1 MHRLSLVSLLAF
13 VLSSGAFA
21 QAANPYNGTW
31 TITFEGRKT
40 EGLESTVVVKDEGG
54 TYHEGASVRQNRRSQ
69 GEMNDPCV
77 GRDVP
82 IAVQVASSEELVFK
96 VNRSQV
102 LTGCNDR
109 TFKFKK
115 VDDKTLKAE
124 TTDGRVIT
132 LTRK

>member
-1 MHRLSLVSLLAF
+1 MHRMTLAF
-13 VLSSGAFA
+13 LIAFTLSSGVFA
-21 QAANPYNGTW
+21 QTANPYNGTW

-40 EGLESTVVVKDEGG
+40 EGLESTVVVKDGGG
-54 TYHEGASVRQNRRSQ
+54 TYQEGTSARQNRRSQ
-69 GEMNDPCV
+69 GELNDPCV
-77 GRDVP
+77 GREAP
-82 IAVQVASSEELVFK
+82 IVVQVASSEELVFK

-102 LTGCNDR
+102 LAGCSDR

>member
-1 MHRLSLVSLLAF
+1 MHRLSLVFLLTFMLSLG
-13 VLSSGAFA
+13 VFA
-21 QAANPYNGTW
+21 QTANPYNGTW

-54 TYHEGASVRQNRRSQ
+54 TYHEGTSARQTRRSQ
-69 GEMNDPCV
+69 GETKDPCV

-82 IAVQVASSEELVFK
+82 IAVQTASSEKLVFK

-132 LTRK
+132 LTRQ